1 VDLGT
6 LAPMMPVVGTC
17 AWLVY
22 KWMHLRLIRHAL
34 DQDGID
40 AAVKLAEATRT
51 DPAEIA
57 KAIRGEK
64 SDAPSTEQPKSKS
77 ELPPDTTPPR
87 AA

>member
-1 VDLGT
+1 
-6 LAPMMPVVGTC
+6 
-17 AWLVY
+17 
-22 KWMHLRLIRHAL
+22 MHLRLIRHAL